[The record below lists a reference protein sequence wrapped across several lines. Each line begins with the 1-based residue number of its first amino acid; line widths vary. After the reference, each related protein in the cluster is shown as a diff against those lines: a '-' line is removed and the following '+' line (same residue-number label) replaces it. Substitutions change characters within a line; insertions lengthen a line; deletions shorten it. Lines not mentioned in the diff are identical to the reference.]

1 MDCKGWKQYDRAS
14 YRYSLVQSRIVWSF
28 LKEDSRVPMGLME
41 TYTCDKRYTSIM
53 EWRKQMP
60 TLECCSNGESFRLFP
75 DVLCQVDPQS
85 FWNAVL
91 WIDALTNT
99 QELNVSAVL
108 VDAWKALKDGEQKSQ
123 AQFQEY
129 ADFVINSVRPLR
141 DRDEYWETT

>member
-60 TLECCSNGESFRLFP
+60 TLECCSNGEAFRLFP

-91 WIDALTNT
+91 WIDALQTP
-99 QELNVSAVL
+99 
-108 VDAWKALKDGEQKSQ
+108 KS
-123 AQFQEY
+123 
-129 ADFVINSVRPLR
+129 
-141 DRDEYWETT
+141 